1 MKPTEWLSERY
12 PIQKL
17 VALLSKKT
25 VPIHKHSI
33 WYYTGG
39 FCLFLFMVQM
49 VTGILLLL
57 YYRPTA
63 EAAFESVQFILQ
75 L

>member
-1 MKPTEWLSERY
+1 MIMRLKDWLEKRY
-12 PIQKL
+12 PIQTW
-17 VALLSKKT
+17 ADFFRKKT

-39 FCLFLFMVQM
+39 FCLFLVIVQV

-57 YYRPTA
+57 YYRPQRGGHS
-63 EAAFESVQFILQ
+63 ESVQFI
-75 L
+75 